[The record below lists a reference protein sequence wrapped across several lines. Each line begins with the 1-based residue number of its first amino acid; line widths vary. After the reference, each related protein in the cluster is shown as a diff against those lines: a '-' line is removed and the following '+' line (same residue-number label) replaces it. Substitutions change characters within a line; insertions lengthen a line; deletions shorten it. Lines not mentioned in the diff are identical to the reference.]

1 MNNYTVYLLREDIKT
16 DYDAIAV
23 QVAGIPVVDGAS
35 HYGTLVVKPTAPREP
50 KWSPLFT
57 LARPSHQSFRW
68 GRIGVSTRVS
78 HVRPD
83 PRSQILGNQRVRKAA
98 FDSLHPLHH
107 WLPLQLAALFKP
119 LNEAYSPLSACAPLS
134 RLSRAA
140 SPPCARS
147 GRSRGI
153 AWEPRHVLAVAIP
166 TYSRTASKTK
176 GLSWSGKRSRYR
188 AMRVMPSDSR

>member
-98 FDSLHPLHH
+98 FDSLHPLH
-107 WLPLQLAALFKP
+107 
-119 LNEAYSPLSACAPLS
+119 
-134 RLSRAA
+134 
-140 SPPCARS
+140 
-147 GRSRGI
+147 
-153 AWEPRHVLAVAIP
+153 
-166 TYSRTASKTK
+166 
-176 GLSWSGKRSRYR
+176 
-188 AMRVMPSDSR
+188 